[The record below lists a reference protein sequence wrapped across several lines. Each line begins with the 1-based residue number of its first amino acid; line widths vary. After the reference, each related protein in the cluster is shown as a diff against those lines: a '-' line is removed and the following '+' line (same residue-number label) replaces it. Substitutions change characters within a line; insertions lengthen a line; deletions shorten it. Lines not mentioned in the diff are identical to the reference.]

1 MPSKSVIFDLDGT
14 LIDSQESILNAL
26 KIALN
31 ESGLKAV
38 IPISRELVG
47 PPLMDTL
54 SQITAINDKPVLNLA
69 ASEFKRYYDNEGYKQ
84 STAYPGI
91 HHLLH
96 SLYSK
101 DFALYVATNKRLIPT
116 KKIIDHLSWSNIFSA
131 IYSIDLNVNQPFKNK
146 AEMISALVD
155 GWSID
160 KKSAIYVG
168 DRVEDYEAAKLNGLP
183 CILVNWGYGE
193 IRSNSK
199 RDNYKE
205 EHCCVGDSNELLST
219 LQRLL

>member
-1 MPSKSVIFDLDGT
+1 MSSKSVIFDLDGT

-26 KIALN
+26 RITLN
-31 ESGLKAV
+31 KCGLRAAV
-38 IPISRELVG
+38 PISSELVG

-54 SQITAINDKPVLNLA
+54 SRITAIKDAFILNMV
-69 ASEFKRYYDNEGYKQ
+69 SNEFKRYYDNEGYKQ

-91 HHLLH
+91 TYLLKSLH
-96 SLYSK
+96 SQ

-116 KKIIDHLSWSNIFSA
+116 QKIIDQLSWRDLFSE
-131 IYSIDLNVNQPFKNK
+131 IYCIDLHVNNPFKNK
-146 AEMISALVD
+146 AEMISALLD
-155 GWSID
+155 ERLID
-160 KKSAIYVG
+160 KKSVIYVG

-193 IRSNSK
+193 IRSKSN
-199 RDNYKE
+199 E
-205 EHCCVGDSNELLST
+205 EHYCVDNSIELLTT